1 MKVFT
6 GVIIFFILFF
16 TLGWYTEVII
26 AQQAEEILTELER
39 LATYVKTADPET
51 ITAQLKVINQLW
63 VKARNFWVLLIDHH
77 DMDDFEVA
85 LARMKSFLDNNA
97 PVLAL
102 SGIAELKQIIYRIPD
117 QLRLN
122 LENLF

>member
-6 GVIIFFILFF
+6 GVIIFFLFF
-16 TLGWYTEVII
+16 FIFGWYTEMII
-26 AQQAEEILTELER
+26 AKQAEAILTELER
-39 LATYVKTADPET
+39 LATQVKSADPAA
-51 ITAQLKVINQLW
+51 IAAQLTVINQLW

-77 DMDDFEVA
+77 DLDDFEVV
-85 LARMKSFLDNNA
+85 LARTKSFLDNNA

-102 SGIAELKQIIYRIPD
+102 SEIATLKQIIYRIPD

-122 LENLF
+122 LENIF

>member
-1 MKVFT
+1 MKVFA

-85 LARMKSFLDNNA
+85 LARTKSFLDNNA

>member
-1 MKVFT
+1 
-6 GVIIFFILFF
+6 
-16 TLGWYTEVII
+16 VII

-51 ITAQLKVINQLW
+51 ITTQLKVINQLW

-85 LARMKSFLDNNA
+85 LARTKSFLDNNA

>member
-1 MKVFT
+1 MKVFA

-77 DMDDFEVA
+77 DMDDFEVV
-85 LARMKSFLDNNA
+85 LARTKSFLDNNA
-97 PVLAL
+97 SVLAL

>member
-1 MKVFT
+1 MKVFA

-51 ITAQLKVINQLW
+51 ITAQLKIINQLW

-85 LARMKSFLDNNA
+85 LARTKSFLDNNA

>member
-77 DMDDFEVA
+77 DMDDFEVV
-85 LARMKSFLDNNA
+85 LARTKSFLDNNA

>member
-6 GVIIFFILFF
+6 GVIIFFLFF
-16 TLGWYTEVII
+16 LAFGWYTEIII
-26 AQQAEEILTELER
+26 AKQAEVILTELER
-39 LATYVKTADPET
+39 LATYVKNADQET
-51 ITAQLKVINQLW
+51 IATQLQVINQLW

-85 LARMKSFLDNNA
+85 LARTKAFLDNNA

>member
-1 MKVFT
+1 MKVFA

-77 DMDDFEVA
+77 DMDDFEVV
-85 LARMKSFLDNNA
+85 LARTKSFLDNNA

>member
-77 DMDDFEVA
+77 DMDDFEVV
-85 LARMKSFLDNNA
+85 LARTKSFLDNNA
-97 PVLAL
+97 SVLAL

>member
-1 MKVFT
+1 MKVFA

-63 VKARNFWVLLIDHH
+63 VKARNFWVLLIDHP

-85 LARMKSFLDNNA
+85 LARTKSFLDNNA

>member
-1 MKVFT
+1 MKVFA

-51 ITAQLKVINQLW
+51 ITAQLKIINQLW

-85 LARMKSFLDNNA
+85 LARTKSFLDNNA

-117 QLRLN
+117 QLGLN

>member
-26 AQQAEEILTELER
+26 TDQAEMILTELER
-39 LATYVKTADPET
+39 LATYVKSADPET
-51 ITAQLKVINQLW
+51 INNQLEVINQLW

-77 DMDDFEVA
+77 DLDDFEVA
-85 LARMKSFLDNNA
+85 LARTKAFLDNNV

>member
-85 LARMKSFLDNNA
+85 LARTKSFLDNNA

>member
-1 MKVFT
+1 MKVFA

-51 ITAQLKVINQLW
+51 ITAQLKIINQLW

-85 LARMKSFLDNNA
+85 LARTKSFLDNNA

-117 QLRLN
+117 QLRLH
-122 LENLF
+122 LENHF

>member
-51 ITAQLKVINQLW
+51 ITAQLKIINQLW

-85 LARMKSFLDNNA
+85 LARTKSFLDNNA